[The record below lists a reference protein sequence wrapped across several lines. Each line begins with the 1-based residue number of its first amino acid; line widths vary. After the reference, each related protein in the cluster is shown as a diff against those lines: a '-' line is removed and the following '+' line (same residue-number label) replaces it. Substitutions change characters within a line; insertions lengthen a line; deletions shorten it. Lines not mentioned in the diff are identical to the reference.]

1 MHTTIRAVDVGYGNT
16 KYTLSHSREGEIPCG
31 VFASIVAPAVA
42 GDLSDGAL
50 ARRNTATVRVN
61 GCDYEVGPDAELVTG
76 AHAARV
82 LHGEFLGTSEYLAL
96 LRGALHYMEVERIDL
111 LVVGLPVSYLA
122 DKAAALR
129 VLAEGTHALSP
140 KQSVQVAKALVLAQ
154 PLGGLAY
161 HAMTRGLYG
170 RFLQTRNLIVD
181 PGYYTVDWLTT
192 KGLQP
197 LPKRCG
203 SFAGGMHAVARA
215 VARTV
220 ASEERIPP
228 DELPALDAA
237 LRDGYLTLFGRR
249 TPLQPRHLEAARGV
263 TEEAAHAIANSVGTG
278 RDIEAILLVG
288 GGADL
293 YREALARRYPKHA
306 VHIVPEPV
314 LANVRGFQLIGEEVA
329 RRRQAATA

>member
-1 MHTTIRAVDVGYGNT
+1 MNTTIRAVDVGYGNT
-16 KYTLSHSREGEIPCG
+16 KYSLSHSREGEIPCG
-31 VFASIVAPAVA
+31 VFASIVAPAMD
-42 GDLSDGAL
+42 GDLSDGAI
-50 ARRNTATVRVN
+50 ARRNTAVIHIN

-82 LHGEFLGTSEYLAL
+82 LHSEFLGTSEYIAL
-96 LRGALHYMEVERIDL
+96 LRGALRYMELETIDL
-111 LVVGLPVSYLA
+111 LVVGLPVSYISN
-122 DKAAALR
+122 KAAALR
-129 VLAEGTHALSP
+129 SLAEGTHVLSP
-140 KQSVQVAKALVLAQ
+140 THSVHVVKALVLAQ

-203 SFAGGMHAVARA
+203 SFAGGVHAVTRAVARA
-215 VARTV
+215 VAN
-220 ASEERIPP
+220 EERIPL
-228 DELPALDAA
+228 DELPLLDAA

-249 TPLQPRHLEAARGV
+249 TPLQPRHLEMARSV
-263 TEEAAHAIANSVGTG
+263 TEEAAHAIANSVGAG

-288 GGADL
+288 GGANL
-293 YREALARRYPKHA
+293 YREALAQRFARHS
-306 VHIVPEPV
+306 VQIVREPV
-314 LANVRGFQLIGEEVA
+314 LANVRGFQLIGEEVT